1 MSQLSNNIKNIC
13 VFAGSSLGNREIYSE
28 SAKHLAKEI
37 VSNGYNIV
45 FGGGSN
51 GLMGIHADS
60 AIKNEG

>member
-28 SAKHLAKEI
+28 SAKFLAKEI

-45 FGGGSN
+45 FGVGR
-51 GLMGIHADS
+51 
-60 AIKNEG
+60 E